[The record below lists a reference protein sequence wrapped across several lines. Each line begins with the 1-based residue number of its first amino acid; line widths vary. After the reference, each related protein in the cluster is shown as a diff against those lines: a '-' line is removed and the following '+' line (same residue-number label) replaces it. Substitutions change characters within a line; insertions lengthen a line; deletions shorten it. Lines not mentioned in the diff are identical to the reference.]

1 MTRAIFDPRV
11 WLPLAIAGVWFGLRA
26 TPTPPPTP
34 LGEVRAITLPAMH
47 GLPPASKAQHLDLDP
62 ERSSVRFL
70 VTGLA
75 QELLVACPGV
85 KGTLDLEPNGNGE
98 LELVLDLATLQPL
111 HGAASGNDRGIDVA
125 HVLGVYRGSTI
136 VYRARLAATTT
147 SDLPGVSQRTFLGT
161 LRLGAQVLA
170 QPMQLWQCSLPGQ
183 PLRLQGHG
191 TVAADQ
197 YGLPTRRWLALFPE
211 DHAVTL
217 GLDLAWRRRAS

>member
-1 MTRAIFDPRV
+1 MNRSLLDPRV
-11 WLPLAIAGVWFGLRA
+11 WLPLAIAGVCFGLRA
-26 TPTPPPTP
+26 TPIPPPAP
-34 LGEVRAITLPAMH
+34 LDAVRAITLPELR
-47 GLPPASKAQHLDLDP
+47 GLPPSTKPQQLELDP

-70 VTGLA
+70 VAGLP

-85 KGTLDLEPNGNGE
+85 KGTLDLAPNGTGE

-111 HGAASGNDRGIDVA
+111 HGAAGGGDRGIDVA

-136 VYRARLAATTT
+136 VYRARLAATTS

-161 LRLGAQVLA
+161 LRLGSQVLA

>member
-1 MTRAIFDPRV
+1 MTRAIFDLRV
-11 WLPLAIAGVWFGLRA
+11 WLPLAIAGVCFGLRA
-26 TPTPPPTP
+26 TPTPPPAP

-47 GLPPASKAQHLDLDP
+47 GLPPSTKPQRLELDP

-70 VTGLA
+70 VSGLA

-85 KGTLDLEPNGNGE
+85 KGTLDLAPNGTGE
-98 LELVLDLATLQPL
+98 LELVLDLATLQTL
-111 HGAASGNDRGIDVA
+111 HGAAGGDDRGIDVA

-161 LRLGAQVLA
+161 LRLGSQVLT

>member
-1 MTRAIFDPRV
+1 
-11 WLPLAIAGVWFGLRA
+11 
-26 TPTPPPTP
+26 
-34 LGEVRAITLPAMH
+34 
-47 GLPPASKAQHLDLDP
+47 
-62 ERSSVRFL
+62 
-70 VTGLA
+70 
-75 QELLVACPGV
+75 V
-85 KGTLDLEPNGNGE
+85 KGTLDLEPDGTGE

-111 HGAASGNDRGIDVA
+111 HGAAGGGDRGIDLA

-161 LRLGAQVLA
+161 LRLGSQVLT
-170 QPMQLWQCSLPGQ
+170 QPMQLWQCALPGQ

>member
-1 MTRAIFDPRV
+1 MNRSLLDPRV
-11 WLPLAIAGVWFGLRA
+11 WLPLAIAGVCFGLRA
-26 TPTPPPTP
+26 TPIPPPAP
-34 LGEVRAITLPAMH
+34 LDAVRAITLPELR
-47 GLPPASKAQHLDLDP
+47 GLPPSTRPQQLELDP

-70 VTGLA
+70 VAGLP

-85 KGTLDLEPNGNGE
+85 KGTLDLAPNGTGE

-111 HGAASGNDRGIDVA
+111 HGAAGGGDRGIDVA

-136 VYRARLAATTT
+136 VYRARLAATTS

-161 LRLGAQVLA
+161 LRLGSQVLA